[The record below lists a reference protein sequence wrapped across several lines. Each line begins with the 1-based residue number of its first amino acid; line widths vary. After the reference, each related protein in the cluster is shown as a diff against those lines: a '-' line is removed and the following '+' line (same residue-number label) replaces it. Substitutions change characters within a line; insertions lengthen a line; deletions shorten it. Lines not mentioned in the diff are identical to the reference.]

1 MARVQIAPQ
10 ESPAL
15 AWLRRW
21 VPNTRRGWAL
31 VGAAIVAP
39 AVPILALLAWML
51 SQPLLSPATLWQWAM
66 LRTQSA
72 AQTGAAWLLEMALSL
87 DLVDHAGSLLDA
99 AQAVPNSALGG
110 ALAFLA
116 VATIAAPS
124 DRCGSATLIAL
135 IVPTRS
141 RVLRGEPAAPA
152 APPDSTWH
160 GF

>member
-21 VPNTRRGWAL
+21 IPNTRRGWAL

-87 DLVDHAGSLLDA
+87 DLVDRAGSLLDA

-116 VATIAAPS
+116 VATPLS
-124 DRCGSATLIAL
+124 VWTLFRLTRTPMGSVTHAN
-135 IVPTRS
+135 
-141 RVLRGEPAAPA
+141 
-152 APPDSTWH
+152 
-160 GF
+160 